1 LKYGLLWAAEQVA
14 YFFSIMSTQ
23 KPSRPISP
31 LFARYLTSD
40 EKKSL
45 RAVPADDL
53 ASEINLLRVLSA
65 HFMKNQQSAPKDMV
79 SRRQALR
86 TCLVLSAHLSKL
98 VRAYNKD
105 RDPLDEVNEAISQAL
120 DELSKEWGVDL

>member
-1 LKYGLLWAAEQVA
+1 MPAR
-14 YFFSIMSTQ
+14 

-45 RAVPADDL
+45 RAVPADNP

-65 HFMKNQQSAPKDMV
+65 HFMKFQQSAPKDMD
-79 SRRQALR
+79 SRMQALR
-86 TCLVLSAHLSKL
+86 TCLVLSEQLSKL
-98 VRAYNKD
+98 VRAYNQD
-105 RDPLDEVNEAISQAL
+105 HEPLDEIQVAIYKAL
-120 DELSKEWGVDL
+120 DELSEELGIDL

>member
-1 LKYGLLWAAEQVA
+1 MPAP
-14 YFFSIMSTQ
+14 

-45 RAVPADDL
+45 RAVPADNP

-65 HFMKNQQSAPKDMV
+65 HFMKFQQSAPNDMD
-79 SRRQALR
+79 SRMQALR
-86 TCLVLSAHLSKL
+86 TCLVLSGQLSKL
-98 VRAYNKD
+98 VRAHNKEH
-105 RDPLDEVNEAISQAL
+105 DPLAEAQAAFSDAISQAL
-120 DELSKEWGVDL
+120 DEIGKEWGIIL

>member
-1 LKYGLLWAAEQVA
+1 MVYSGRLNKSPIFL
-14 YFFSIMSTQ
+14 SIMSAR

-45 RAVPADDL
+45 RAVPADNA

-65 HFMKNQQSAPKDMV
+65 HFMKFQQSAPKDMD

-86 TCLVLSAHLSKL
+86 TCLVLSEQLSKL
-98 VRAYNKD
+98 VRAYNQD
-105 RDPLDEVNEAISQAL
+105 HEPLDEIQVAIYKAL
-120 DELSKEWGVDL
+120 DELSEELGIDL

>member
-1 LKYGLLWAAEQVA
+1 
-14 YFFSIMSTQ
+14 MSAR

-65 HFMKNQQSAPKDMV
+65 HFMKIQQSAPKDIDAHM
-79 SRRQALR
+79 QALR

-105 RDPLDEVNEAISQAL
+105 HDPLDEIHEAISQAL
-120 DELSKEWGVDL
+120 AELSKELGVDL